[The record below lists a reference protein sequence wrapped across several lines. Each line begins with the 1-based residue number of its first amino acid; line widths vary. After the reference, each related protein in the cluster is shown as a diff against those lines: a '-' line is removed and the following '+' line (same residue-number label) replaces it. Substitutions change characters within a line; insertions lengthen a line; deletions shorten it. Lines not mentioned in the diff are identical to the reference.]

1 MGVLCRPATICANY
15 LVEQVNAGKVIPG
28 YGHAVLRTTDP
39 RFMVQYDFAKRYLA
53 DDENFQIVRL
63 VYEIL
68 PGVLGQNGKVKSPW
82 PNVDAINGALQYH
95 FGVTQ
100 FNFYTVMFG
109 VSRILGLCAHA
120 VWARALG
127 KPIERPK
134 SLTTAMLEEMIAQS
148 TPQGVNRIPVST
160 KPDLAGVRMPT
171 KYQFFEGKVVLR
183 IRNTICDT
191 PDELLTTDVFADV
204 LKRYVQHLSR
214 QRSRLLRLF
223 PNPQHVTASDLHSL
237 AQTLRLLIKLPAEMV
252 AKVQDDSRAFLND
265 RGMLDDFVENF
276 YNYWRSL
283 HRLVICDSIGD
294 RYDRRPYRTFNDTVE
309 TLMHVI
315 RGTYRDVRENI
326 TGDHPQIYRQV
337 SAGAEIGVIARPM
350 DIPYPAEMY
359 SKLNRISI
367 ANQVLIYPPMIFET
381 PMNKRSG
388 VFQKVD
394 YNPVEKLDLDPMEWL
409 CYPAKV
415 GIVVDHGLLFGQVF

>member
-1 MGVLCRPATICANY
+1 LRWILDVKAAFGGVVPARADLRNF

-39 RFMVQYDFAKRYLA
+39 RFVVQYDFAKRYLA

-148 TPQGVNRIPVST
+148 TPQGVNRIPVS
-160 KPDLAGVRMPT
+160 
-171 KYQFFEGKVVLR
+171 Q
-183 IRNTICDT
+183 N
-191 PDELLTTDVFADV
+191 
-204 LKRYVQHLSR
+204 
-214 QRSRLLRLF
+214 
-223 PNPQHVTASDLHSL
+223 
-237 AQTLRLLIKLPAEMV
+237 
-252 AKVQDDSRAFLND
+252 
-265 RGMLDDFVENF
+265 
-276 YNYWRSL
+276 
-283 HRLVICDSIGD
+283 
-294 RYDRRPYRTFNDTVE
+294 
-309 TLMHVI
+309 
-315 RGTYRDVRENI
+315 
-326 TGDHPQIYRQV
+326 QI
-337 SAGAEIGVIARPM
+337 
-350 DIPYPAEMY
+350 
-359 SKLNRISI
+359 
-367 ANQVLIYPPMIFET
+367 
-381 PMNKRSG
+381 
-388 VFQKVD
+388 
-394 YNPVEKLDLDPMEWL
+394 
-409 CYPAKV
+409 
-415 GIVVDHGLLFGQVF
+415 